1 MEIKWS
7 RNFEKGLKKFHKNF
21 QQKVRDKLKMFLKNK
36 KHPSL
41 RYKKVQ
47 ALKNEKPPVYEI
59 SIDMDIR
66 ITLQDFSDHI
76 YLRNI
81 GGHNILP

>member
-7 RNFEKGLKKFHKNF
+7 RNFEKSLMRFDKTLRNKITG
-21 QQKVRDKLKMFLKNK
+21 KLKLFLENNH
-36 KHPSL
+36 HPSL
-41 RYKKVQ
+41 RYKKVK
-47 ALKNEKPPVYEI
+47 AFKNEKPPVYEI
-59 SIDMDIR
+59 SMNMDVR
-66 ITLQDFSDHI
+66 ITLQKFDDHI

>member
-1 MEIKWS
+1 MKIKWS
-7 RNFEKGLKKFHKNF
+7 PNYERALLKLDKNL
-21 QQKVRDKLKMFLKNK
+21 RDKVKEKLKLFLENK

-47 ALKNEKPPVYEI
+47 ALKHEKPPVWEI

-66 ITLQDFSDHI
+66 ITLQEFDDHI

>member
-1 MEIKWS
+1 MKIKWS
-7 RNFEKGLKKFHKNF
+7 SSYERALLKLDKDFREK
-21 QQKVRDKLKMFLKNK
+21 VMRKLKLFVDNK

-41 RYKKVQ
+41 RFKKVR
-47 ALKNEKPPVYEI
+47 ALKHEKPPVWEI
-59 SIDMDIR
+59 SIDRDIR
-66 ITLQDFSDHI
+66 VTLQKFDDHI

>member
-7 RNFEKGLKKFHKNF
+7 RNFEKGLRKLDKPL
-21 QQKVRDKLKMFLKNK
+21 QQKVREKLKLFLESKT
-36 KHPSL
+36 HPSL

-47 ALKNEKPPVYEI
+47 ALKNEKPPVSEI
-59 SIDMDIR
+59 SVDMSIR
-66 ITLQDFSDHI
+66 ITLQEFDDHI

>member
-7 RNFEKGLKKFHKNF
+7 RNFEKGLMRMDKPVKE
-21 QQKVRDKLKMFLKNK
+21 KVRQKLKLFLENKN
-36 KHPSL
+36 HPSL
-41 RYKKVQ
+41 RYKKIQ
-47 ALKNEKPPVYEI
+47 ALKNEIPPVYEI
-59 SIDMDIR
+59 SINMSIR
-66 ITLQDFSDHI
+66 ITLQEFDDHI